1 MNQPEATPLIN
12 RIQTIG
18 LIVGVIALIGV
29 VIGALTSGDIFYQSY
44 LMGFLYW
51 VHLALGCLA
60 GVLLAHI
67 VAGNWSFTIRR
78 FLEAGTM
85 TLPLLAIFFVPL
97 IFGLGVLYPWANPE
111 VVAHSEL
118 LQHKSVYLNVPF
130 FLGRT
135 VVYFAIWLVLTYF
148 LNRWSARQDET
159 DDPGLQ
165 KKLGMLSPLGI
176 ILYMLTATFAAFDWM
191 MSLEPDWFSSIYG
204 VLFVTGQVLMA
215 TAFSVVVLARFRTK
229 QPVAEYATIGIF
241 NDLGNF
247 LLGFVA
253 FWAYIA
259 YSQYLIIWSGN
270 LPEEITWYITRTQ
283 GGWQYVALALIIF
296 NFTLPF
302 VLLLVRAVKRRIKLL
317 VSIAIFIMAMRY
329 VDLYFLTMPA
339 LRPTLQVHWLDLVI
353 PIAMGGFW
361 VALFAWALKRKAL
374 IPLHDPRFEPAPAHH
389 QEVIAHE
396 S

>member
-1 MNQPEATPLIN
+1 
-12 RIQTIG
+12 
-18 LIVGVIALIGV
+18 
-29 VIGALTSGDIFYQSY
+29 
-44 LMGFLYW
+44 MGFLYW

-85 TLPLLAIFFVPL
+85 TLPLLAVFFIPL
-97 IFGLGVLYPWANPE
+97 IFGMGVLYPWTNPE
-111 VVAHSEL
+111 TVAHSEL
-118 LQHKSVYLNVPF
+118 LQHKSGYLNIPF

-135 VVYFAIWLVLTYF
+135 VLYFAVWFVLAYF

-165 KKLGMLSPLGI
+165 KKLGILSPPGM

-204 VLFVTGQVLMA
+204 VLFVSGQALMA
-215 TAFSVVVLARFRTK
+215 VAFSVIVLALFRKK
-229 QPVAEYATIGIF
+229 QPVAERATIAIF

-247 LLGFVA
+247 LLGLVA

-259 YSQYLIIWSGN
+259 FSQYLIIWSGN
-270 LPEEITWYITRTQ
+270 LPEEIIWYITRTQ

-302 VLLLVRAVKRRIKLL
+302 VVLLARAVKRRVNLL
-317 VSIAIFIMAMRY
+317 VFIAIFIAVMRY

-339 LRPTLQVHWLDLVI
+339 LRPTLWVHWLDFVI
-353 PIAMGGFW
+353 PVAMGGFW

-374 IPLHDPRFEPAPAHH
+374 IPLHDPRFEEAPAHH